1 MTCKAKRF
9 ACGRIIASTRSNVGL
24 LATIVVVGLALISRA
39 PAEPVDPE
47 VGRMLDRALQEA
59 ESFRKQLPILQ
70 YDTTMRVQEW
80 DGRGHLRGTARATAI
95 VRPGDK
101 RPMTFLSREIEGKVR
116 FPDDKENKK
125 EDDEKEVT
133 LPQFAADH
141 HIAERFEFN
150 VTGTDDVAG
159 ERARRIDFKPR
170 PHQPEKNT
178 ADRFLD
184 AISGTAWVSESR
196 NKLVK
201 FDMHLTRPFQL
212 LWIFAVLKDLSIQY
226 ELITPDE
233 ILGHAKL
240 KVLFALT
247 TPVYSIRQQHDVDI
261 SNFCPREAIA
271 GR

>member
-1 MTCKAKRF
+1 MRSEVRAF
-9 ACGRIIASTRSNVGL
+9 AAI
-24 LATIVVVGLALISRA
+24 LAVALALSSRCV
-39 PAEPVDPE
+39 AESVNPE
-47 VGRMLDRALQEA
+47 VGQMLERAVQEA
-59 ESFRKQLPILQ
+59 ENFRKQLPTLQ

-80 DGRGHLRGTARATAI
+80 DGRGRLRGTAKAMAI

-101 RPMTFLSREIEGKVR
+101 RPMTFLSREVEGKVR
-116 FPDDKENKK
+116 FPDDKESKK
-125 EDDEKEVT
+125 DDDEKEVT

-141 HIAERFEFN
+141 RIAERFEFTLN
-150 VTGTDDVAG
+150 GTNDVAG
-159 ERARRIDFKPR
+159 ERAQRIDFKPR

-201 FDMHLTRPFQL
+201 FDMHLMRPFQL
-212 LWIFAVLKDLSIQY
+212 LWIFAVLKNLSLQY

-233 ILGHAKL
+233 TFGHAKL
-240 KVLFALT
+240 KVLYALT
-247 TPVYSIRQQHDVDI
+247 TPVYSLRQQHDVDLD
-261 SNFCPREAIA
+261 NFRRRDTIA